1 MILYHGSFLEIAK
14 PDLVHSRPNVDFG
27 RGFYV
32 TPLYEQAAKWCGKFK
47 RRGKDGII
55 SRYEYDERR
64 EAELKTL
71 KFDSYSEEW
80 LDFILNCR
88 SGKDS
93 TDYDLVVGGVANDKV
108 FNTVE
113 LFFDGLIDK
122 AEAISRLRYEKP
134 NLQICFRTEKALS
147 LLRFEGS
154 ETLTANPILLQ
165 KKYSRVIECFAK
177 QQGLSLDAAL
187 DFFYHSEVY
196 QLIRDGISDMHCM
209 SDAYLADELEQEYQ
223 MKQ

>member
-80 LDFILNCR
+80 LDFILSCR
-88 SGKDS
+88 RGKDL
-93 TDYDLVVGGVANDKV
+93 TDYDFVVGGVANDKV

-122 AEAISRLRYEKP
+122 TEAINRLRYEKP

-147 LLRFEGS
+147 LLHFELIS
-154 ETLTANPILLQ
+154 QVVIMLLIW
-165 KKYSRVIECFAK
+165 RLLLRI
-177 QQGLSLDAAL
+177 
-187 DFFYHSEVY
+187 
-196 QLIRDGISDMHCM
+196 I
-209 SDAYLADELEQEYQ
+209 AYLENIVWVLCSCIINVLR
-223 MKQ
+223 MKPTGIRIIRIIYHLSSHCLIKIRV